1 MRLGALEAGGT
12 KMVCS
17 IGDETGRVFS
27 RVSYPTLSPAE
38 TMPRLIEFFKSES
51 IDALGVA
58 SFGPIDLH
66 QDSPTYGYITSTPKK
81 GWTNYP
87 FLPELREAIGVPCGY
102 DNDVNAAAIAEHRM
116 GAAKGL
122 SSCIYV
128 TVGTGVGAGIAVI
141 HKNVCMTPAQ
151 LRRQLP
157 AERLLQKADVPGHTE
172 GYIQKTMVHRFDFKG
187 HFPTF

>member
-102 DNDVNAAAIAEHRM
+102 DNDVNAAGGRTWMFVDDVSVVA
-116 GAAKGL
+116 
-122 SSCIYV
+122 CQPV
-128 TVGTGVGAGIAVI
+128 T
-141 HKNVCMTPAQ
+141 NTPTPKFTPTPSNTPSVTPTPTESPC
-151 LRRQLP
+151 R
-157 AERLLQKADVPGHTE
+157 PGRSARST
-172 GYIQKTMVHRFDFKG
+172 
-187 HFPTF
+187 

>member
-102 DNDVNAAAIAEHRM
+102 DNDVNAAAIA
-116 GAAKGL
+116 
-122 SSCIYV
+122 
-128 TVGTGVGAGIAVI
+128 
-141 HKNVCMTPAQ
+141 
-151 LRRQLP
+151 
-157 AERLLQKADVPGHTE
+157 
-172 GYIQKTMVHRFDFKG
+172 
-187 HFPTF
+187 